1 MHETFQEIPF
11 DPNTADDDLWRK
23 FHVYRRARWEERGD
37 PNWPFSP
44 DDNYA
49 DSLRALHR
57 DEDDA
62 HYHFVVAQGDQVI
75 ASFGGW
81 ACRPGSANHGANGH
95 ILRSSGTV
103 LKAWRRRG
111 IGRSWLER
119 TLEWMPLTGAT
130 TLTVWVDDPDGHPF
144 MRAICGE
151 PRQIDR
157 LSRTDLHAL
166 DWAMVDRWVAAA
178 RETAPGY
185 VVELYEDRLPEAL
198 WPEYC
203 AAVEELQRHA
213 PRDGLDMGDWR
224 FTPKDLATHYEEVAI
239 QKADHH
245 VVLVRDP
252 QGEIVAVT
260 DAGWYP
266 YVPDQLQQFF
276 TGVHPRTRSLGLG
289 KLIKARMLQFAR
301 LRYAPHQLRWVYTS
315 NATSNA
321 AMLSINERLGFEE
334 HLVTG
339 TYQAGKTQIEAYLG
353 R

>member
-1 MHETFQEIPF
+1 MEQRFEEIPF
-11 DPNTADDDLWRK
+11 DPNSADDDLWRRY
-23 FHVYRRARWEERGD
+23 HVYRRARWEERGD
-37 PNWPFSP
+37 PDWPFSP
-44 DDNYA
+44 DDTYA
-49 DSLRALHR
+49 DSLRALLR

-62 HYHFVVAQGDQVI
+62 HYHFVVAQGDRIV
-75 ASFGGW
+75 ASFGGM
-81 ACRPGSANHGANGH
+81 ACRPGTANHEANGH
-95 ILRSSGTV
+95 ILRSFGAV
-103 LKAWRRRG
+103 LKPWRRRG

-119 TLEWMPLTGAT
+119 TLAWMPLTGAT
-130 TLTVWVDDPDGHPF
+130 TLTVYVDDPDGHPF

-157 LSRTDLHAL
+157 RSRADLDAL
-166 DWAMVDRWVAAA
+166 DWDMVDRWVASAG
-178 RETAPGY
+178 ETAPGY
-185 VVELYEDRLPEAL
+185 VVALHEHRLPEAL
-198 WPEYC
+198 WSEYC

-224 FTPKDLATHYEEVAI
+224 FTPKDMASQYEEADI
-239 QKADHH
+239 QEADHH

-266 YVPDQLQQFF
+266 YAPDQLQQFF
-276 TGVHPRTRSLGLG
+276 TGVHPRARGLGLG

-301 LRYAPHQLRWVYTS
+301 IRYASDKLRWVNTS
-315 NATSNA
+315 NAASNA
-321 AMLSINERLGFEE
+321 AMLGINERLGFRE

-339 TYQAGKTQIEAYLG
+339 TYQAGKAQIEAYLG